1 MLHIKDLSE
10 EFLRNIED
18 YRVSDMHLANHGKP
32 LDEAFMKEMLMNAKE
47 IGPLID
53 LSKWE
58 EGNSDES

>member
-18 YRVSDMHLANHGKP
+18 YRVPDMHLANHGKP

-47 IGPLID
+47 RGPLID